1 MARTEAQR
9 AAERRYDAKR
19 KNARSRTWGTIV
31 YPESA
36 ASGWVDKLRDTGLQA
51 LISPLHDQ
59 DPEEGGAAEGTG
71 DLKKEHWHVL
81 IRWPNPV
88 SLEQAMGVIDQ
99 INGVGWLKVES
110 LEGQARYLTHKDH
123 PHKHQ
128 YSDEDVT
135 IIGAIDYFA
144 LITSTSDDDA
154 MFREMRIFIREN
166 HIETLAELYDISDEQ
181 HPEWS
186 RLLNRKLYPIREYI
200 KENRVRVQLGNR

>member
-1 MARTEAQR
+1 MRTEAQKR
-9 AAERRYDAKR
+9 ADRKYDAKR
-19 KNARSRTWGTIV
+19 AGKRSRTWGTIV
-31 YPESA
+31 YPDSA
-36 ASGWVDKLRDTGLQA
+36 PSGWVEQLRDTGLQA

-59 DPEEGGAAEGTG
+59 DPEEGGAAEGVG
-71 DLKKEHWHVL
+71 DLKKAHWHVL

-88 SLEQAMGVIDQ
+88 GLDQAQVVMNKIG
-99 INGVGWLKVES
+99 GVGFLKVES

-135 IIGAIDYFA
+135 VIGAIDYFA
-144 LITSTSDDDA
+144 LITSSSDDDA
-154 MFREMRIFIREN
+154 MFREMRTFIREQ
-166 HIETLAELYDISDEQ
+166 HIETLADLYDIADEL

-200 KENRVRVQLGNR
+200 KENRVRFQLSNR